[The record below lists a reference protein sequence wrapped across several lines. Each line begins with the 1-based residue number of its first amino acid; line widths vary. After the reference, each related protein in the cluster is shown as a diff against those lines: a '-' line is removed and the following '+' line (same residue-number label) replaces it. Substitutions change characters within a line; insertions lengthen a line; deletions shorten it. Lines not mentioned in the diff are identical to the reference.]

1 MELLSRLLREFM
13 CQVDSGAGAELTTA
27 DDTRRVFEAM
37 DEAASKVLGLN
48 KAWSHWEGRG
58 RSEFLCDYSIRRE
71 SKLGPMIIALES
83 EWGKQS
89 SAKITLEEVI
99 FDFEK
104 LFHLTAEF
112 KVMVFAYTDRP
123 NLEAILSSLSKRIT
137 EMSSLGR
144 YGCYACVAAPWDD
157 TMGSHS
163 LSAYVWC
170 GSYWSPVIPL

>member
-1 MELLSRLLREFM
+1 MELLSRLVREFM
-13 CQVDSGAGAELTTA
+13 CQVDSVAGAELTTA

-89 SAKITLEEVI
+89 SAKITLEEVVCRGQVLVDTGI
-99 FDFEK
+99 GDFRRWP
-104 LFHLTAEF
+104 FRS
-112 KVMVFAYTDRP
+112 RP
-123 NLEAILSSLSKRIT
+123 EIDSRGWSA
-137 EMSSLGR
+137 GG
-144 YGCYACVAAPWDD
+144 GCCRRRRCS
-157 TMGSHS
+157 G
-163 LSAYVWC
+163 
-170 GSYWSPVIPL
+170 

>member
-1 MELLSRLLREFM
+1 M
-13 CQVDSGAGAELTTA
+13 
-27 DDTRRVFEAM
+27 DD
-37 DEAASKVLGLN
+37 AASKVLGLD
-48 KAWSHWEGRG
+48 KTWSHWEGRG
-58 RSEFLCDYSIRRE
+58 RSEFLCDYSIRCE
-71 SKLGPMIIALES
+71 NNLGPMIVALES

-89 SAKITLEEVI
+89 SAKITLEEVV

-123 NLEAILSSLSKRIT
+123 NLEAILNCLSQRIV

-163 LSAYVWC
+163 LSAYVWS
-170 GSYWSPVIPL
+170 GSCWSPVVPM